1 MAYLI
6 LYCLIGGSITFG
18 LFHWWTRDLYLNE
31 DNIFAL
37 VLTGV
42 FWPIATP
49 FAVGVIYAI
58 KQGKR
63 R

>member
-18 LFHWWTRDLYLNE
+18 LLHWWTRDLYLSG
-31 DNIFAL
+31 DNLFAISL
-37 VLTGV
+37 SGV
-42 FWPIATP
+42 FWPVTTP
-49 FAVGVIYAI
+49 FAIAVIYAI